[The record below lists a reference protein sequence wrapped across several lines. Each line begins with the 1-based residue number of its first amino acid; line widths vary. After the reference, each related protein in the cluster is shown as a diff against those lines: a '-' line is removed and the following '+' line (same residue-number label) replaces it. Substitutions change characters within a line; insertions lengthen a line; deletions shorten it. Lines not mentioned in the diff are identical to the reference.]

1 METFLT
7 GTTIMICI
15 CFGFFLGAYWMF
27 LVMHKTEKELSKEL
41 ESTKKA
47 LNSYLTKY
55 DDDGYEA
62 Y

>member
-1 METFLT
+1 
-7 GTTIMICI
+7 MICI